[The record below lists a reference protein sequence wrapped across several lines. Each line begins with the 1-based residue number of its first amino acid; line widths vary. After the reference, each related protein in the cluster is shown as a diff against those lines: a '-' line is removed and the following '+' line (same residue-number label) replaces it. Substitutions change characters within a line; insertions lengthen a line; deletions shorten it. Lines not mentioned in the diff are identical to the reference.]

1 MNKSLFYDFAKMMF
15 GAGQRIEP
23 YVILSFITKDE
34 FKEITGKDYQ
44 PA

>member
-23 YVILSFITKDE
+23 YVILNFITKDE
-34 FKEITGKDYQ
+34 FKEITSNEYQ
-44 PA
+44 QA

>member
-1 MNKSLFYDFAKMMF
+1 MSKSLFYDFAKMMF

-23 YVILSFITKDE
+23 YVILNFITKDE
-34 FKEITGKDYQ
+34 FKEITGNEYQ